1 MEDDDQYD
9 FIFKIVLIGDSG
21 VGKTNILSR
30 YLTDKFSSTT
40 QPTVGV
46 EFGSKIVK
54 KGEKLIKLQIW
65 DTAGQERYKSITSA
79 YYKGAKGAFVVY
91 DISRKS
97 TFDNVD
103 KWINELK
110 NNGSEDVF
118 IMLVGNKSDLND
130 KREIIE
136 EEVKKKAE
144 LYNVAFCETSALE
157 GKNIEYAFEN
167 LINEITKKVEKER
180 EKNGKNVIK
189 NKDEGKII
197 TLETGNDN
205 KNKGSQDNEKNN
217 SKGNKNICC

>member
-1 MEDDDQYD
+1 MEEEDNYD
-9 FIFKIVLIGDSG
+9 LIFKIVLIGDSG

-30 YLTDKFSSTT
+30 YLTNEFSLTT
-40 QPTVGV
+40 QATVGV
-46 EFGSKIVK
+46 EFGSKIIK

-118 IMLVGNKSDLND
+118 ILLVGNKSDLND
-130 KREIIE
+130 QREISE

-144 LYNVAFCETSALE
+144 VYNIAFCETSALKGNNIEFAFESLIDKITEKLEKEKEILGKNISKIEEGKTITLNTDKDKDKKENGEE
-157 GKNIEYAFEN
+157 GKNN
-167 LINEITKKVEKER
+167 KKPEVK
-180 EKNGKNVIK
+180 
-189 NKDEGKII
+189 
-197 TLETGNDN
+197 
-205 KNKGSQDNEKNN
+205 S
-217 SKGNKNICC
+217 CC